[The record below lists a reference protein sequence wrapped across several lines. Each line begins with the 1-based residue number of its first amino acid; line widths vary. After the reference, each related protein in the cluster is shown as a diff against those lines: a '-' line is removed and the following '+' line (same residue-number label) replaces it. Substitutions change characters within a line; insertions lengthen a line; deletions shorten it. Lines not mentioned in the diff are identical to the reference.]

1 MTAFE
6 YVLPLVSVL
15 AGLALADLA
24 VSLHRLL
31 RARRRVR
38 WDWLPLATA
47 LLAALAVLNLWWSLF
62 NSQDTPFYET
72 LGGFLPLAALLVVL
86 FLLNAAA
93 LPDAVPREGLDL
105 RVFYDING
113 SYVWSLFAT
122 YVALSIALD
131 LGERAASGLS
141 IDVLSYASNLVLIAL
156 FVALAW
162 VRRRVFHGVAVVVLL
177 ALFLSDWVSMSLSA
191 G

>member
-38 WDWLPLATA
+38 WDWLPLTTA
-47 LLAALAVLNLWWSLF
+47 LLAALAVLNLWWGLF
-62 NSQDTPFYET
+62 GSRETPFYQT
-72 LGGFLPLAALLVVL
+72 LGGFLPLAAMLVLL

-93 LPDAVPREGLDL
+93 LPDAVPKEGLDL
-105 RVFYDING
+105 RAFYDANG
-113 SYVWSLFAT
+113 PYFWSLYAA
-122 YVALSIALD
+122 YVALSIAFD
-131 LGERAASGLS
+131 LGGRAASGQS
-141 IDVLSYASNLVLIAL
+141 IGVLSYAVNLILIAL
-156 FVALAW
+156 FVALA
-162 VRRRVFHGVAVVVLL
+162 RSG
-177 ALFLSDWVSMSLSA
+177 A
-191 G
+191 GRSTPSRSWPSWRCSSRNGCG